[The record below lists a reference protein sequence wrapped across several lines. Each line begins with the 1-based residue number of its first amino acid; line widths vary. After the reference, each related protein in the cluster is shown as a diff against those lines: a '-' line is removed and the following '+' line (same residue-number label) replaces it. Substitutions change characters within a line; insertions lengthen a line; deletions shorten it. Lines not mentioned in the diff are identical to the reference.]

1 MIVTVPDKTL
11 PEITK
16 LQLQQSIE
24 TYRVQMSL
32 LVQIC
37 TVLVVA
43 DATTVGYAIQQKLA
57 GIIWVGTVFPITMYL
72 IIRVIFRLTLPVL
85 ATAIA
90 IESKYKDPEVAGLMS
105 NFVSISISPTFFP
118 RLRAASLIEDESG
131 RIKALQT
138 LRRPAFSGVSP
149 TKWMLIMII
158 VGQLLTP
165 LLLQHFAHRRLLSP
179 S

>member
-1 MIVTVPDKTL
+1 MILTMESQAL

-32 LVQIC
+32 LVQMC

-43 DATTVGYAIQQKLA
+43 DATTVGYGIQQKLA
-57 GIIWVGTVFPITMYL
+57 GIIWVGMIFPVTMFL
-72 IIRVIFRLTLPVL
+72 VIRVIFRLTLPVL

-90 IESKYKDPEVAGLMS
+90 IESRYKDTEVPGLMS
-105 NFVSISISPTFFP
+105 NFISVSVSPTFFP
-118 RLRAASLIEDESG
+118 TLKAASLIEDETE
-131 RIKALQT
+131 RTKALQG

-149 TKWMLIMII
+149 TK
-158 VGQLLTP
+158 
-165 LLLQHFAHRRLLSP
+165 
-179 S
+179 

>member
-1 MIVTVPDKTL
+1 MEGQTL

-57 GIIWVGTVFPITMYL
+57 GIIWIGVVFPVTMFF
-72 IIRVIFRLTLPVL
+72 IIRVIFRLTLPIL

-90 IESKYKDPEVAGLMS
+90 IESRYKDIEVAELMS
-105 NFVSISISPTFFP
+105 TFVSVSISPTFFP
-118 RLRAASLIEDESG
+118 SLRAASLIEDESE
-131 RIKALQT
+131 RIRALQS
-138 LRRPAFSGVSP
+138 LRRPAFAGVSP
-149 TKWMLIMII
+149 TKWMLLVII

-165 LLLQHFAHRRLLSP
+165 LLLEHFDHWRLLSP

>member
-1 MIVTVPDKTL
+1 MITVADQAL

-16 LQLQQSIE
+16 LELQQSIE

-57 GIIWVGTVFPITMYL
+57 GIIWVGIVFPVTMFL
-72 IIRVIFRLTLPVL
+72 VIRVIFRLTLPVL

-90 IESKYKDPEVAGLMS
+90 IESKYRDPEVAGLLS
-105 NFVSISISPTFFP
+105 NFVSTSISPTFLP
-118 RLRAASLIEDESG
+118 RLREASLIESESE
-131 RIKALQT
+131 RIKAIRA
-138 LRRPAFSGVSP
+138 LRRPAFSGASP
-149 TKWMLIMII
+149 TKWMLVAII
-158 VGQLLTP
+158 LGQLITP
-165 LLLQHFAHRRLLSP
+165 LLLEHFADWTLLSP
-179 S
+179 W